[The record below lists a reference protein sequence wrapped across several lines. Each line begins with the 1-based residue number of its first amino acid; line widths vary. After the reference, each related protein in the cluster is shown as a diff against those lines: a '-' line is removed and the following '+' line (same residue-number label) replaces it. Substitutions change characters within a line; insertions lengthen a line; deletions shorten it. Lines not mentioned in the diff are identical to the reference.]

1 MNRNVLVAIFGVLL
15 AASLGVNGWQYFKTS
30 KSGSENKELAQIT
43 LLNDSLKNELKRMED
58 SLKPLL
64 SNYQEENS
72 RLTGK
77 IEELEQKK
85 GAAPVYQSSSPEKDA
100 IIAQLQQR
108 IAALQAQSAKAGE
121 VTKNVTEKVAKGE
134 KPTKKDMEELA
145 KIREELAASKKEV
158 EELKAQLALVTSQRD
173 AFEAQVRDE
182 QAASADMKDR
192 ISRGALPQYGTLISS
207 GIAKKG
213 DQQVETFKTKGVEK
227 LKISFDVLDN
237 PLIREPVEEE
247 VTIRIIGPEGEV
259 LCSNPSLSDKSKLF
273 SLKQTIISDGEMHKV
288 KWYYPPTGTIG
299 KLKKGKYTTELWA
312 RGLLK
317 QKNTFE
323 LN

>member
-85 GAAPVYQSSSPEKDA
+85 GSAPVYQSSSPEKDA